1 MELGLK
7 LTKVHRVLESDQY
20 LINFNAQKRKAG
32 INSFEKY
39 FFKLMNNSVFG
50 NTMEDI
56 DIRKQVDVRL
66 MSDNKKLLK
75 MTSKPT

>member
-32 INSFEKY
+32 INSFEK
-39 FFKLMNNSVFG
+39 
-50 NTMEDI
+50 
-56 DIRKQVDVRL
+56 
-66 MSDNKKLLK
+66 
-75 MTSKPT
+75 